1 MSFRFRLRIA
11 LLVVVT
17 TALSW
22 SATLHA
28 NDIRPI
34 EGNTGQYMSPITSDG
49 VVAEWVNRSINA
61 NMGATAGSAVGA
73 YAGSRAMSSIP
84 FVGGMIGSQV
94 GQSAGRAA
102 ALQAAGGEA
111 LIRSTSDL
119 SFNSLN
125 TMAQWLAINHSSR
138 ADFADIL
145 KATQAV
151 YPELASI
158 YPAAAAQAQAR
169 EQQRLTAGRVG
180 FTLDSSGGAIRIN
193 AIAPDSPNRNIG
205 VEPGDVLISVD
216 GQFIQGATIAQVS
229 QRLRG
234 PVDTTVDIAVVREG
248 EQELRSYTLTRAV
261 IADPVPPPTQ
271 QTFAPAAQPSQPV
284 ARVPYTDRE
293 FYGSLF
299 LAVTSDEIDGV
310 GLGGDLGYFGVSPGG
325 FDGYVKGEL
334 VYTDDGFDIEYFALR
349 MDLGATYSIDN
360 AWSFYGALILSAADV
375 ENDDFSEDYT
385 GFGYR
390 LGTRYAVKS
399 SNLFIDLSYQS
410 TRLEGT
416 FEDKITQSG
425 LRFELELGITES
437 VGLLMSYEDLDFG
450 NAILIGVRFRGH

>member
-1 MSFRFRLRIA
+1 MSLRFQLRTA

-49 VVAEWVNRSINA
+49 VVAEWANRSINA

-73 YAGSRAMSSIP
+73 YAGSRLASNIP

-111 LIRSTSDL
+111 MIRSTSDL

-151 YPELASI
+151 YPEMASI

-180 FTLDSSGGAIRIN
+180 FTLDGSGGAIRIN
-193 AIAPDSPNRNIG
+193 AIAPDSPNRDIG
-205 VEPGDVLISVD
+205 VAPGDVLISVD
-216 GQFIQGATIAQVS
+216 GQFIQGATITQVS

-271 QTFAPAAQPSQPV
+271 QAFAPAAQPSQPAV
-284 ARVPYTDRE
+284 RVPYTDRE
-293 FYGSLF
+293 FYGSVF
-299 LAVTSDEIDGV
+299 LAVTTDDIEGL
-310 GLGGDLGYFGVSPGG
+310 GLGGDIGYFGVSPGG
-325 FDGYVKGEL
+325 FDFYFKAEL
-334 VYTDDGFDIEYFALR
+334 VYTDDDLDIEYFALR
-349 MDLGATYSIDN
+349 MDLGATYSVNN
-360 AWSFYGALILSAADV
+360 AWSFYGALITNITDV
-375 ENDDFSEDYT
+375 ENNDLTEDFT

-390 LGTRYAVKS
+390 LGTRYTSRSDGISV
-399 SNLFIDLSYQS
+399 DLSYQS
-410 TRLEGT
+410 TRLEGS
-416 FEDKITQSG
+416 FDEKFTQSG
-425 LRFELELGITES
+425 LRFEVEAAITPS
-437 VGLLMSYEDLDFG
+437 IGLLVSYEDLDFG
-450 NAILIGVRFRGH
+450 NALLFGVRFRGH